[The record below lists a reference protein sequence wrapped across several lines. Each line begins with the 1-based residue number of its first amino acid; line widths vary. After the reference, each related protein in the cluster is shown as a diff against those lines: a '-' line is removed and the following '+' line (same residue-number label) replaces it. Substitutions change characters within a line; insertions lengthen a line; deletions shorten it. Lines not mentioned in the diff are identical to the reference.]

1 MKCFLPCFSASKRH
15 KHFSQP
21 PANTNTI
28 PQPTLQNTNLQ
39 ESIHWISESKIEN
52 EDQSQCLNNN
62 THDDLEPKEKEAL
75 KEEKTTPQDNHEEEK
90 ECSES
95 LFSVSIGCRK
105 PVSAEENDD
114 EIEVNSTPMKL
125 RRSKD
130 ASGGSTTI
138 VPLQEPKPESNE
150 AKEKAKQMNESLLN
164 KYRYQDCS
172 DDGYDDDI
180 NLNEEGSSE
189 SSLFSIS
196 TDYIN
201 KRKPILVSSIENELV
216 DNEVTSIM
224 VKPQEEEKSEG
235 NNIVENDENVCS
247 SVLNPIQNVSQRKV
261 KATLL
266 HSVTKDK
273 ENINWNKP
281 QPSLKL
287 SLSSN
292 IKMNN
297 NETEKRKEIGVDTSL
312 SSWLVE
318 SENNKYNTPKKCDV
332 EDRPILG
339 ALTMEEIRKY
349 SSSNISRTSSR
360 THSPE
365 ETPIIGSVGSYWNH
379 SEQRKSSKSNKYGK
393 DGKRE
398 WSSTTIKTRLEP
410 AFEAASS
417 IHKD

>member
-1 MKCFLPCFSASKRH
+1 
-15 KHFSQP
+15 
-21 PANTNTI
+21 
-28 PQPTLQNTNLQ
+28 
-39 ESIHWISESKIEN
+39 
-52 EDQSQCLNNN
+52 
-62 THDDLEPKEKEAL
+62 LEPKEKEAL

-105 PVSAEENDD
+105 PVSAEKNDD
-114 EIEVNSTPMKL
+114 EIEEVNSTPLKL

-130 ASGGSTTI
+130 ASG
-138 VPLQEPKPESNE
+138 VQEPKPESNE
-150 AKEKAKQMNESLLN
+150 AKQMNESLLN

-201 KRKPILVSSIENELV
+201 KRKPILVSSIEKELV

-224 VKPQEEEKSEG
+224 VEKPQEEE
-235 NNIVENDENVCS
+235 DENVCS
-247 SVLNPIQNVSQRKV
+247 SVLNPIENVSQRKV

-273 ENINWNKP
+273 ENINWNQP
-281 QPSLKL
+281 EQPSLKL

-292 IKMNN
+292 KKMNN

-349 SSSNISRTSSR
+349 SSSNRSRTSSR

-393 DGKRE
+393 VSVNSFCSLLSQVYLKQVLFKIFIT
-398 WSSTTIKTRLEP
+398 WIK
-410 AFEAASS
+410 
-417 IHKD
+417 

>member
-1 MKCFLPCFSASKRH
+1 L
-15 KHFSQP
+15 
-21 PANTNTI
+21 
-28 PQPTLQNTNLQ
+28 
-39 ESIHWISESKIEN
+39 
-52 EDQSQCLNNN
+52 
-62 THDDLEPKEKEAL
+62 
-75 KEEKTTPQDNHEEEK
+75 
-90 ECSES
+90 
-95 LFSVSIGCRK
+95 
-105 PVSAEENDD
+105 
-114 EIEVNSTPMKL
+114 KL

-130 ASGGSTTI
+130 ASG
-138 VPLQEPKPESNE
+138 VQEPKPESNE
-150 AKEKAKQMNESLLN
+150 AKQMNESLLN

-201 KRKPILVSSIENELV
+201 KRKPISVSSIEKELV

-224 VKPQEEEKSEG
+224 VKPQEEEEKSEG
-235 NNIVENDENVCS
+235 NNIVEEDENVCS

-273 ENINWNKP
+273 ENINWN
-281 QPSLKL
+281 QPEPSMKL
-287 SLSSN
+287 SLLSSN

-393 DGKRE
+393 VSVNSFCSLLSQVYLKQVLFKIFIT
-398 WSSTTIKTRLEP
+398 WIK
-410 AFEAASS
+410 
-417 IHKD
+417 

>member
-1 MKCFLPCFSASKRH
+1 
-15 KHFSQP
+15 
-21 PANTNTI
+21 
-28 PQPTLQNTNLQ
+28 
-39 ESIHWISESKIEN
+39 
-52 EDQSQCLNNN
+52 
-62 THDDLEPKEKEAL
+62 
-75 KEEKTTPQDNHEEEK
+75 
-90 ECSES
+90 
-95 LFSVSIGCRK
+95 
-105 PVSAEENDD
+105 
-114 EIEVNSTPMKL
+114 
-125 RRSKD
+125 
-130 ASGGSTTI
+130 
-138 VPLQEPKPESNE
+138 
-150 AKEKAKQMNESLLN
+150 MNESLLN

-201 KRKPILVSSIENELV
+201 KRKPILVSSIEKELV

-224 VKPQEEEKSEG
+224 VEKPQEEE
-235 NNIVENDENVCS
+235 DENVCS
-247 SVLNPIQNVSQRKV
+247 SVLNPIENVSQRKV

-273 ENINWNKP
+273 ENINWN
-281 QPSLKL
+281 QPEPSMKL
-287 SLSSN
+287 SLLSSN

-349 SSSNISRTSSR
+349 SSSNRSRTSSR

-393 DGKRE
+393 V
-398 WSSTTIKTRLEP
+398 SVNS
-410 AFEAASS
+410 F
-417 IHKD
+417 